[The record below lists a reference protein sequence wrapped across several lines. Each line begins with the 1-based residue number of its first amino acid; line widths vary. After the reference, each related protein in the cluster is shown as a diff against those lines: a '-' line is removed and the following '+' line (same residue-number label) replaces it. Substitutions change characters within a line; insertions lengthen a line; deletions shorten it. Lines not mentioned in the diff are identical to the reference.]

1 MTKDLLSPFATPGD
15 ALAAQAASRG
25 DQPALVFPQSDRQ
38 LTFGEWHAQS
48 LAIARALITAGIG
61 PGDPVGLL
69 AENRIEWPVVQLGV
83 ALAGAVLVPLNTHY
97 REEELG
103 FALENAGVRWLF
115 LSEAFRNSR
124 YLDMVTSLRPRMPD
138 LEAVVALDPVDGLL
152 TLDDLIATGTDSD
165 AALPEV
171 DPWAVGSLQYTSGT
185 TGFPKGALLTH
196 HGMMANAWGIS
207 GRLQVSPTDRWLTFI
222 PLFHCAGC
230 IMTIMGAL
238 QRGATYYGVP
248 GFDTVEMFRIIE
260 DARCTMISGVPTS
273 YIAMLESPERANF
286 DLTSLR
292 AGTCGGADTD
302 PALLKACAEAFPVP
316 GVVQVY
322 GQTEASTL
330 TSLADCD
337 DPARWETCGPPLPG
351 AQVRITDAVT
361 GAPLPTGEIG
371 QIETTGPMLMH
382 GYHKNP
388 EATAD
393 TIRDDGWM
401 RTGDL
406 GVLNDAGYL
415 VMAGGRLRDIIIRGG
430 ENIYPVEIENLL
442 RAHPAILDIAVFGV
456 PDSYYGEAVAAA
468 MTLTEDV
475 SPADLQAWCRDRIA
489 GYKIPAQWFRVG
501 EFPLTASGKI
511 RKTELRDWARAD
523 ALVPLDQV

>member
-1 MTKDLLSPFATPGD
+1 MTDLSPFPTPGV
-15 ALAAQAASRG
+15 ALQAQAEARP
-25 DQPALVFPQSDRQ
+25 DQPALVFHQSDES
-38 LTFGEWHAQS
+38 LTFRQWHDRS
-48 LAIARALITAGIG
+48 LALARALVTAGLG
-61 PGDPVGLL
+61 PGDHIGLL
-69 AENRIEWPVVQLGV
+69 AENRIEWPVVQLAV
-83 ALAGAVLVPLNTHY
+83 AMAGGVLVPLNTHY

-124 YLDMVTSLRPRMPD
+124 YLEMISNLRSKLPD
-138 LEAVVALDPVDGLL
+138 LEVLVTLDPAAGLL
-152 TLDDLIATGTDSD
+152 TLQDMIAAGGDEGI
-165 AALPEV
+165 ALPEV
-171 DPWAVGSLQYTSGT
+171 DPAAVGSLQYTSGT

-196 HGMMANAWGIS
+196 AGMMANAWGIS
-207 GRLQVSPTDRWLTFI
+207 GRLRVTPEDRWLTFI

-248 GFDTVEMFRIIE
+248 GFDTVAMFRIIE

-286 DLTSLR
+286 DLASLR

-302 PALLKACAEAFPVP
+302 PALLKACAEAFPVA

-330 TSLADCD
+330 TSLADCQD
-337 DPARWETCGPPLPG
+337 AARWESCGPPLPG
-351 AQVRITDAVT
+351 AEVRITDAVT
-361 GAPLPTGEIG
+361 GDPLPAGEVG
-371 QIETTGPMLMH
+371 QIETTGPMLMR

-388 EATAD
+388 EATAE
-393 TIRDDGWM
+393 TIREDGWM

-406 GVLNDAGYL
+406 GYLNNQGYL
-415 VMAGGRLRDIIIRGG
+415 VMAGGRLRDMIIRGG
-430 ENIYPVEIENLL
+430 ENIYPVEIENLM
-442 RAHPAILDIAVFGV
+442 RTHEAIVDIAVFGV
-456 PDSYYGEAVAAA
+456 PDDYYGEAVAAA
-468 MTLTEDV
+468 ISLSAPIASE
-475 SPADLQAWCRDRIA
+475 DLQAWCKTRIA
-489 GYKIPAQWFRVG
+489 GYKVPAHLFIVT

-511 RKTELRDWARAD
+511 RKTELREMARDGVLTRMA
-523 ALVPLDQV
+523 QQ

>member
-1 MTKDLLSPFATPGD
+1 MDLISPYATPGD
-15 ALAAQAASRG
+15 ALAAQAAERPG
-25 DQPALVFPQSDRQ
+25 HLALVFPQSGQ
-38 LTFGEWHAQS
+38 QYTYSAWHSRS
-48 LAIARALITAGIG
+48 LALARSLLAAGLG
-61 PGDPVGLL
+61 PGDHIGLL
-69 AENRIEWPVVQLGV
+69 AENRIEWPVVQLGI
-83 ALAGAVLVPLNTHY
+83 AMIGGVLVPLNTHY

-124 YLDMVTSLRPRMPD
+124 YLEMAINLRPTLSA
-138 LEAVVALDPVDGLL
+138 LEVVVALDPVEGLL
-152 TLDDLIATGTDSD
+152 TLKDLIAAGDDSD
-165 AALPEV
+165 ARLPEI

-185 TGFPKGALLTH
+185 TGFPKGALLKH

-207 GRLQVSPTDRWLTFI
+207 GRLKVTSDDRWLTFI

-230 IMTIMGAL
+230 IMTIMGCL

-248 GFDTVEMFRIIE
+248 GFDPVEMFRIVDE
-260 DARCTMISGVPTS
+260 ARCTMISGVPTS
-273 YIAMLESPERANF
+273 YIAMMEHPALANY
-286 DLTSLR
+286 DLTCLR

-302 PALLKACAEAFPVP
+302 PVMLKACAEAFPVP

-337 DPARWETCGPPLPG
+337 DPARWETCGPPLPH
-351 AQVRITDAVT
+351 ADVRITDAVT
-361 GAPLPTGEIG
+361 GAPLPAGEIG
-371 QIETTGPMLMH
+371 QIETTGPMLMA
-382 GYHKNP
+382 GYHRNP

-393 TIRDDGWM
+393 TVREDGWM

-406 GVLNDAGYL
+406 GYLNEAGYL
-415 VMAGGRLRDIIIRGG
+415 VMAGGRLRDMIIRGG

-442 RAHPAILDIAVFGV
+442 RGHPAILDIAVFGV
-456 PDSYYGEAVAAA
+456 PDDYYGEAVAAA
-468 MTLTEDV
+468 LTLTGEAT
-475 SPADLQAWCRDRIA
+475 PEDLQAWAKERIA
-489 GYKIPAQWFRVG
+489 GYKVPAHWFSVT

-511 RKTELRDWARAD
+511 RKTELQDMAAEN
-523 ALVPLDQV
+523 ALTPMG